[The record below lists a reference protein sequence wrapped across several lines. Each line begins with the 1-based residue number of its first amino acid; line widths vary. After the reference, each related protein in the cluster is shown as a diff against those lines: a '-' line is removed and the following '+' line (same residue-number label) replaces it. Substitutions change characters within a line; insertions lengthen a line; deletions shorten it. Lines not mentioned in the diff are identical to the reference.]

1 MRPGSAGYCHEM
13 CKASMSA
20 RSTGAVA
27 PQHALSMRSLIMT
40 LPREKLVIMIHDTK
54 YETVVLVGYTIYC
67 FESRQNT
74 TCHITPHYGAR

>member
-13 CKASMSA
+13 CKVSLSA
-20 RSTGAVA
+20 HSTGAVA
-27 PQHALSMRSLIMT
+27 AQHALSTRSLIMT

-54 YETVVLVGYTIYC
+54 YETVVLVGYTIYR